1 VGAPA
6 EARIVTPQF
15 MLVVGAT
22 FAVFASFGMLLLAL
36 PLYARDVLGASDLGI
51 GLAIGCASLGSI
63 VASAPSGR
71 VADRR
76 GARVMLVT
84 SAAVMAAG
92 YLVLA
97 LEPPLA
103 AIVPVRVLVGA
114 AEAAFVVAVYTA
126 ATDLVPAGRH
136 GEALSLVTAGS
147 YGGLAV
153 GPISANLLLDGDRFP
168 LVWVVAALVVG
179 LAGAVSFAVPGRR
192 PHEGHEAPRGW
203 LPPRVALV
211 PGLVL
216 LCALIGF
223 GGFNAFVALYAR
235 EIGLER
241 PGIVFGVF
249 AGVVVAVRIVGRKL
263 PDRLGARTA
272 AGSACVLIA
281 CGLVVV
287 GIWPSVTG
295 LLVGTA
301 IFAVGQAFAYPAI
314 ALLATAR
321 AAPVERS
328 AAVGAVIAFV
338 DVALATG
345 AFVLGAVAHSAGYR
359 AVFIAGAVSAAVG
372 LAVLW
377 RISVPRPVIA
387 EEGLAEHA

>member
-1 VGAPA
+1 VDAPA
-6 EARIVTPQF
+6 GSRIVTPQF
-15 MLVVGAT
+15 LLVVGAT

-51 GLAIGCASLGSI
+51 GLAIGCASFGSI
-63 VASAPSGR
+63 VASSSSGR
-71 VADRR
+71 LADRR
-76 GARVMLVT
+76 GARVILVT
-84 SAAVMAAG
+84 GAAVMAAG

-97 LEPPLA
+97 LEPPLS
-103 AIVPVRVLVGA
+103 AIVPVRVVVGA
-114 AEAAFVVAVYTA
+114 AEAAFVVGVYTA
-126 ATDLVPAGRH
+126 ATGLVPAGRH

-153 GPISANLLLDGDRFP
+153 GPISANFLLDGDRFP
-168 LVWVVAALVVG
+168 LVWVVAALGVAC
-179 LAGAVSFAVPGRR
+179 AGAVSFALPGRR

-203 LPPRVALV
+203 LPPRAALV

-223 GGFNAFVALYAR
+223 GGFNAFAALYAR
-235 EIGLER
+235 EVGLER
-241 PGIVFGVF
+241 PGLVFGVF
-249 AGVVVAVRIVGRKL
+249 AGVVVAVRILGRKL
-263 PDRLGARTA
+263 PDRLGPRTA

-281 CGLVVV
+281 CGLVVI
-287 GIWPSVTG
+287 GAWPSVTG

-301 IFAVGQAFAYPAI
+301 VFAGGQAFAYPAI

-321 AAPVERS
+321 ADPKERS

-345 AFVLGAVAHSAGYR
+345 AFVLGAVANSAGYR
-359 AVFIAGAVSAAVG
+359 TVFVAGAVSAAVG

-377 RISVPRPVIA
+377 RISMPRRVIA
-387 EEGLAEHA
+387 EEGLVEHV